1 MKRGYATLRC
11 SDLQRYSRILLS
23 VAAIINSNTHAN
35 GDTNTTVVILDSA
48 LYAEAMECIRSVARE
63 IDPEATSD

>member
-1 MKRGYATLRC
+1 MIRGYATIRRT
-11 SDLQRYSRILLS
+11 DLQRYSRMLLS

-35 GDTNTTVVILDSA
+35 GETGTTVVVLDST

-63 IDPEATSD
+63 IDPETNK